1 MAAFEKLQREG
12 DSVRYSFEDVR
23 SQLFSVV
30 KSLSS
35 VYILIDD
42 LDGMYHNQR
51 RQLFRTLIDLVDPKS
66 SLSVVKIMVSSRPK
80 DDIPTSLGVF
90 LNISVNKADTNL
102 DVEIL
107 IRSKIKIFIN
117 AGKPLRSCL
126 EADPELE
133 RLIIDKLISQA
144 DGR

>member
-1 MAAFEKLQREG
+1 VAAFEKLQREG

-66 SLSVVKIMVSSRPK
+66 SPSVVKIMVSSRLK
-80 DDIPTSLGVF
+80 DDIPTSLGRGAPPSSRLARRRRGYRV
-90 LNISVNKADTNL
+90 LSYSSKSAYSMNKQQN
-102 DVEIL
+102 
-107 IRSKIKIFIN
+107 N
-117 AGKPLRSCL
+117 NNPLV
-126 EADPELE
+126 
-133 RLIIDKLISQA
+133 
-144 DGR
+144 